1 MRRKQTSGSLR
12 RSMRV
17 SWVGL
22 YVLYLCEHLVGSRC
36 WGTVSGER
44 SGGGGNGPC
53 VGGRVEGRGVEGGR
67 V

>member
-1 MRRKQTSGSLR
+1 
-12 RSMRV
+12 MRV

-22 YVLYLCEHLVGSRC
+22 YVLYLCQHLVGSRC
-36 WGTVSGER
+36 WGTVPGQR

-53 VGGRVEGRGVEGGR
+53 VSRVEGRVEEGGR